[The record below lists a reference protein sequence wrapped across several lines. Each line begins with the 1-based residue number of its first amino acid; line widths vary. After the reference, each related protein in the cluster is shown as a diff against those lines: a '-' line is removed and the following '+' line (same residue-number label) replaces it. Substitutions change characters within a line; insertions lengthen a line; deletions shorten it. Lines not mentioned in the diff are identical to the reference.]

1 MQLLLS
7 SLYYCSRQES
17 RPCFPCHHEKF
28 HKDMTLLKELYQNLH
43 DQRQQVGY
51 KRATT
56 AEKIYR
62 AQSKAVDTV

>member
-1 MQLLLS
+1 
-7 SLYYCSRQES
+7 
-17 RPCFPCHHEKF
+17 
-28 HKDMTLLKELYQNLH
+28 MTLLKELYQNLH